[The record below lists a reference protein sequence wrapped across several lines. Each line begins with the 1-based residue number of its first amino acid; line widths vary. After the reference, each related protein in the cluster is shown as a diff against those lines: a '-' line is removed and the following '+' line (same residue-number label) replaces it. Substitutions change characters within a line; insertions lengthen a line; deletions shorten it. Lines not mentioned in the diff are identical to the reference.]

1 MKKERYRDGSYFY
14 ENFLWCYNIGVIN
27 VINNMDI
34 NVISLGNRFF
44 FLRVELK
51 IYEYSSFYFL
61 GNDIWFF
68 IVNFWRFEEIEY
80 NSWCNL
86 GVLLCYGCYNFD

>member
-1 MKKERYRDGSYFY
+1 MLLIIWILMLLVWEID
-14 ENFLWCYNIGVIN
+14 
-27 VINNMDI
+27 
-34 NVISLGNRFF
+34 F

-80 NSWCNL
+80 NSRCNL